1 MNNLNFLD
9 ERYVTVESDELYD
22 VNGGLIITI
31 AGITF
36 VGWKAAALIAAGVTT
51 LAGAA
56 ALGFWN
62 GYNDTKK
69 K

>member
-9 ERYVTVESDELYD
+9 ERYVAVESDELYD

-51 LAGAA
+51 IG
-56 ALGFWN
+56 
-62 GYNDTKK
+62 
-69 K
+69 

>member
-9 ERYVTVESDELYD
+9 ERYVTVEGDELYD
-22 VNGGLIITI
+22 INGGLIITI